1 MKKYLY
7 VDTENTGL
15 SFINIVNRMGS
26 SWHVSIFYSDK
37 SPKLSFAELDL
48 LNASRCRVKY
58 RHCRNGRPNAI
69 DFCIMTQLG
78 MSVRKHP
85 NAIHLVLS
93 RDKGYLSG
101 IEMLRDKGYFVG
113 EIVMDEATG
122 SFGWVSE
129 TADEKPYAAITN
141 FMDGLGMPGAGETQQ
156 ILPAPGGKAGQGA
169 APAAGGARSS
179 EPKYM
184 TEQALEKQFVRIL
197 MSGFESVGVDR
208 KRKCLG
214 QVVRKGLHTAYM
226 KGELNLEQ
234 LEYHIRKLASFRGSP
249 ARTQRFLQAVSEIPD
264 LIITGAEKT
273 LLGLETDGTETGTA
287 EDKTASGAAE
297 TVQHAADAGAAASED
312 RGSSGSAAHRV
323 DTDLPDETA
332 DPDAD
337 EEDDADDEDTAEDLA
352 GDDWEPETEEFKV
365 VYDTDDDE
373 ENSGPF

>member
-48 LNASRCRVKY
+48 LDASRCRIKY
-58 RHCRNGRPNAI
+58 RHCRNGRPNAM

-113 EIVMDEATG
+113 EIVMDEVTG

-141 FMDGLGMPGAGETQQ
+141 FMDGLGVPAAGELQQ
-156 ILPAPGGKAGQGA
+156 SLPVPGGKAGQGSA
-169 APAAGGARSS
+169 AAAGGVKAS

-273 LLGLETDGTETGTA
+273 LLGLETEGTEAGAAEDGTV
-287 EDKTASGAAE
+287 SGAAE
-297 TVQHAADAGAAASED
+297 AEQRAADAGTAAAAD
-312 RGSSGSAAHRV
+312 RADAGNAAQGA
-323 DTDLPDETA
+323 DADLPDETA
-332 DPDAD
+332 DPEA
-337 EEDDADDEDTAEDLA
+337 
-352 GDDWEPETEEFKV
+352 EEFKV

-373 ENSGPF
+373 ENGGPF

>member
-15 SFINIVNRMGS
+15 SFINIVNRMGR

-58 RHCRNGRPNAI
+58 RQCRNGRPNAM

-85 NAIHLVLS
+85 DAIHLVLS

-113 EIVMDEATG
+113 EIVMDDVTG
-122 SFGWVSE
+122 AFGWVSE
-129 TADEKPYAAITN
+129 TADEKPYAAVTS
-141 FMDGLGMPGAGETQQ
+141 FLDGLGVSGAETVQQ
-156 ILPAPGGKAGQGA
+156 SLPVPGGKTGHGSTAGPGGTA
-169 APAAGGARSS
+169 AAGGARSS
-179 EPKYM
+179 EPRYM

-214 QVVRKGLHTAYM
+214 QVVRKGLHTAYL
-226 KGELNLEQ
+226 KGELDLEQ

-287 EDKTASGAAE
+287 EDQAGSGAAE
-297 TVQHAADAGAAASED
+297 AGRQAAEAGAAAPAE
-312 RGSSGSAAHRV
+312 RANTRNAARRA
-323 DTDLPDETA
+323 DADLPDETV
-332 DPDAD
+332 DPDAVD
-337 EEDDADDEDTAEDLA
+337 EDDEDAGEDLS

-365 VYDTDDDE
+365 I
-373 ENSGPF
+373 P